1 MIGLI
6 QPQLSVEKILFEVT
20 SAFSTTGL
28 TMGITMSL
36 EWSSKIILC
45 LLMFFGR
52 VGPLTIIGVVNRNW
66 MTESKEAVQYV
77 EERVIVG

>member
-1 MIGLI
+1 
-6 QPQLSVEKILFEVT
+6 
-20 SAFSTTGL
+20 
-28 TMGITMSL
+28 MGITMSL